1 MKLKLKL
8 DGFNANTITDEQLE
22 DNIFSERGYNEE
34 KAVRHFVTSIYLTK
48 NPNFEYDITK
58 LNTTQEFDEYLGDD
72 FIYDFDEW
80 SCISWFI
87 DDDDMF
93 HSVCLDTDTF
103 TIYQHKI
110 ENDEDKKLIDNI
122 LLEFGQWELKIKG

>member
-34 KAVRHFVTSIYLTK
+34 KAVRHFVTSIYLTQ

-87 DDDDMF
+87 DDDGMF

-103 TIYQHKI
+103 TIYQRKI

-122 LLEFGQWELKIKG
+122 RFEFGQWELKIKG